1 MKYVIFDFDGTL
13 ADSLSVAVAIARE
26 LEPSVN
32 LDDDEI
38 AELRNM
44 PARQIIKRSGIPYFR
59 LAKLLI
65 KGKRIL
71 AQRLDEVKIF
81 PGIPEVL
88 QDLHKQGYKIAVVS
102 SNTEAT
108 IRSVLEREGIDQYIT
123 EVYGNIGLFNKA
135 RAFKAVL
142 RDQDIT
148 PDQAI
153 YVGDEVRDIEAAKR
167 GHIPII
173 SVTWGYNGEKILA
186 KYEPTYLVHT
196 PKELLKTITK
206 HTKEA

>member
-13 ADSLSVAVAIARE
+13 ADSLSVAIAIARE

-32 LDDDEI
+32 LDDAEI

-44 PARQIIKRSGIPYFR
+44 PARQIVKRSGIPYWR
-59 LAKLLI
+59 IAKLLI

-71 AQRLDEVKIF
+71 ARRLDEVKIF

-88 QDLHKQGYKIAVVS
+88 RSLNEQGYEIAVVS
-102 SNTEAT
+102 SNTEVT
-108 IRSVLEREGIDQYIT
+108 IRKVLEREGIDQYVT
-123 EVYGNIGLFNKA
+123 RVYGNVGLFNKA
-135 RAFKAVL
+135 RAFKIAL
-142 RDQDIT
+142 RDQNLT

-153 YVGDEVRDIEAAKR
+153 YVGDEVRDIEAARR

-173 SVTWGYNGEKILA
+173 SVTWGFNGEKILA
-186 KYEPTYLVHT
+186 SYKPTYLVDT
-196 PKELLKTITK
+196 PKQLLETITK
-206 HTKEA
+206 HSTAA